1 MIKNVLNDLKDCQK
15 QHTLEE
21 CWRTDWLK
29 CIQNNKDKD
38 THGNWKT
45 DIVGSCH
52 KFELTEINKI
62 FIIL

>member
-21 CWRTDWLK
+21 CRRTDWLK
-29 CIQNNKDKD
+29 CIQNNSNKD
-38 THGNWKT
+38 THENWKT
-45 DIVGSCH
+45 DIIGSCH

-62 FIIL
+62 FTML